1 MKDMHN
7 NIKIVHAITPQALGT
22 SAGKTSVTIDR
33 QGYESV
39 EFAFSAGLTASAADL
54 VTPTVLESDTSN
66 ASFTSVA
73 DADLLGSETA
83 LTLDAAKSGQIG
95 YRGSKRY
102 VRIKLV
108 GTGHTSG
115 VVSSVAILGNPALAP
130 VA

>member
-22 SAGKTSVTIDR
+22 SAGKTSVAIDR

-39 EFAFSAGLTASAADL
+39 ELAFSAGTTASADDL
-54 VTPTVLESDTSN
+54 VTPTVLEGDATDG
-66 ASFTSVA
+66 AFTSVA

-95 YRGSKRY
+95 YRGNKRY
-102 VRIKLV
+102 VKIKLV

-115 VVSSVAILGNPALAP
+115 IVSAVGILGNPHQAP